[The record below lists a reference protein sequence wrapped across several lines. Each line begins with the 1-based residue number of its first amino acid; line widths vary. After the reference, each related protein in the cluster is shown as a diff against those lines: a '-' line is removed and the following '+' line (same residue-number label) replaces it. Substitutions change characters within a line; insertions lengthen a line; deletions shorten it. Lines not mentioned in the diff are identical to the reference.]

1 MEVGCLNSGVA
12 CLQVGVVLAHAVHRQ
27 GDRREA
33 GHALLGGE
41 GEGRRRWKMEG
52 EGKAREK
59 KGLRM

>member
-1 MEVGCLNSGVA
+1 MEVGRLNSGVA

-41 GEGRRRWKMEG
+41 GGEGGGEEG
-52 EGKAREK
+52 EA
-59 KGLRM
+59 M